1 VEGETVSS
9 YEVDPER
16 VPLRGFGYLGEE
28 VRRQGTWDRQ
38 EVEGALHTYHAMAD
52 RAVETGD
59 WNVWAD
65 LFTDDAIYV
74 EHHYGVLRGSRDIRS
89 WICGVMAAGTNPD
102 MYFPVEQSITMIN
115 NDVVGIYVPNRYK
128 DPVNPANPPYQF
140 VSYTILLY
148 AGNGQW
154 CYEEDIYNVEEA
166 KRVHELYARAKE
178 ERG

>member
-1 VEGETVSS
+1 MSS

-16 VPLRGFGYLGEE
+16 VPLRGFGYLGDE

-38 EVEGALHTYHAMAD
+38 EVEEALQKYHAMAD
-52 RAVETGD
+52 RAVEIGD

-74 EHHYGVLRGSRDIRS
+74 EHHYGVMRGSKEIRA
-89 WICGVMAAGTNPD
+89 WICGVMSAGTNPD

-115 NDVVGIYVPNRYK
+115 NDVVGIYVPNRYR
-128 DPVNPANPPYQF
+128 DPVDPAGDPYQF

-148 AGNGQW
+148 AGNGRW

-166 KRVHELYARAKE
+166 KRVHDLYARAKE
-178 ERG
+178 QGAGTG